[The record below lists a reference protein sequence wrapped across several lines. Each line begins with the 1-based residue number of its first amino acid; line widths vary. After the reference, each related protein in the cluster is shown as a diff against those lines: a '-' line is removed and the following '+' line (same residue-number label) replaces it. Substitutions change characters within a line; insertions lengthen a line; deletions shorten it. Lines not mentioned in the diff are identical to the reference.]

1 MSKQIEFGSEARAK
15 LVAGID
21 KLADAVV
28 ATMGPSGRN
37 VVFGDPMKGIRSTK
51 DGVSVAKEIK
61 LEDAVEDLGAQM
73 VKQAAIKTA
82 DIAGDGTTTSTLIA
96 RELIKEGVKGLDKGR
111 NSVQIK
117 RGIDKA
123 VSEVIEN
130 VKNNISEKITSEDQ
144 LKQIASISANNDIEI
159 GNLIAAAFDKVGKE
173 GVVSI
178 EESKTHETTL
188 EVVEGLQFDR
198 GYKSPYFVT
207 DNNSMQA
214 NLDNPDILLYDGRI
228 TNVKDMVKIL
238 EGCSTQNKSL
248 VVIAEDIDSEA
259 LAVMIVNKMRGT
271 LKCCAIKAPDFG
283 DRRTHILEDIAVL
296 TGATVISPQKGH
308 RLDKATH
315 EMLGKARG
323 VTVTKDKTTI
333 VDGEGS
339 EESINARLDEIKS
352 QIERSETP
360 FATEK
365 LQERLGKMAGGVAVI
380 NVGGHTETEMREKKD
395 RVEDAMH
402 ATRAAI
408 DEGVVPGG
416 GIALLYGRTSINY
429 NGEGED
435 FNFGK
440 EIVYKALSKPFTQI
454 LTNSGIESS
463 EANFLGYNLKNNTK
477 GDVWVGYNVETQE
490 EINMKEKGVI
500 DPFKVTRIAL
510 ENAASVA
517 GTILL
522 TEAAIIDTPKEK
534 DSNEEMAAQM
544 SQMGMM

>member
-37 VVFGDPMKGIRSTK
+37 VIFGDPMKGIRSTK
-51 DGVSVAKEIK
+51 DGVSVAKEII

-117 RGIDKA
+117 RGIDQA

-144 LKQIASISANNDIEI
+144 LKQIASISANNDVEI

-283 DRRTHILEDIAVL
+283 ERRTHILEDIAVL

-323 VTVTKDKTTI
+323 VTVTKEKTTI

-339 EESINARLDEIKS
+339 EESINLRLDEIKS
-352 QIERSETP
+352 QIERAETP
-360 FATEK
+360 FAIEK

-416 GIALLYGRTSINY
+416 GIAFLYGRAAIGY
-429 NGEGED
+429 NGESED

-454 LTNSGIESS
+454 LTNSGIEEN
-463 EANFLGYNLKNNTK
+463 EANFLSYNLKSNRED
-477 GDVWVGYNVETQE
+477 DVWVGYNIETQE
-490 EINMKEKGVI
+490 EANMKENGVI

-534 DSNEEMAAQM
+534 DNDDEMP
-544 SQMGMM
+544 QMGMM

>member
-1 MSKQIEFGSEARAK
+1 MSKQIELGSEARAK
-15 LVAGID
+15 LVTGID

-96 RELIKEGVKGLDKGR
+96 RELIREGVKGLDKGR

-123 VSEVIEN
+123 VSEVIEEM
-130 VKNNISEKITSEDQ
+130 KNNISEKITSEEQ
-144 LKQIASISANNDIEI
+144 LKQIASISANNDTEV

-207 DNNSMQA
+207 DNNTMQA
-214 NLDNPDILLYDGRI
+214 NMNEPYILIYDGRI
-228 TNVKDMVKIL
+228 TNAKDMLKIL
-238 EGCSTQNKSL
+238 EGCSTQNKDL

-271 LKCCAIKAPDFG
+271 LKCCAVKAPDFG
-283 DRRTHILEDIAVL
+283 ERRTHILEDIAVL

-308 RLDKATH
+308 RLDKTTFD
-315 EMLGKARG
+315 MLGTSRG
-323 VTVTKDKTTI
+323 VTITKEKTTI
-333 VDGEGS
+333 VDGNGS
-339 EESINARLDEIKS
+339 EEAINARLDEIKN
-352 QIERSETP
+352 QIDRAETP
-360 FATEK
+360 FAIEK

-408 DEGVVPGG
+408 DEGIVPGG
-416 GIALLYGRTSINY
+416 GIALLYGKAVINF

-440 EIVYKALSKPFTQI
+440 DLVFKALSKPFTQI
-454 LTNSGIESS
+454 LTNSGVE
-463 EANFLGYNLKNNTK
+463 ENKANFLSFSLINQYKN
-477 GDVWVGYNVETQE
+477 DAWVGYNVENQE
-490 EINMKEKGVI
+490 EVNMKDNGVI

-534 DSNEEMAAQM
+534 DNNDEMA
-544 SQMGMM
+544 QMGMM

>member
-51 DGVSVAKEIK
+51 DGVSVAKEIT

-117 RGIDKA
+117 RGIDQA

-144 LKQIASISANNDIEI
+144 LKQIASISANNDVEI

-283 DRRTHILEDIAVL
+283 ERRTHILEDIAVL

-323 VTVTKDKTTI
+323 VTVTKEKTTI

-339 EESINARLDEIKS
+339 EESINLRLDEIKS
-352 QIERSETP
+352 QIERAETP
-360 FATEK
+360 FAIEK

-416 GIALLYGRTSINY
+416 GVAFLYGRAAIGY
-429 NGEGED
+429 NGESED

-454 LTNSGIESS
+454 LTNSGIEEN
-463 EANFLGYNLKNNTK
+463 EANFLSYNLKSNRED
-477 GDVWVGYNVETQE
+477 DVWVGYNIETQE
-490 EINMKEKGVI
+490 EANMKENGVI

-522 TEAAIIDTPKEK
+522 TEAAIIDTPKEN
-534 DSNEEMAAQM
+534 DNNEEIP
-544 SQMGMM
+544 QMGMM

>member
-1 MSKQIEFGSEARAK
+1 MK
-15 LVAGID
+15 L
-21 KLADAVV
+21 
-28 ATMGPSGRN
+28 
-37 VVFGDPMKGIRSTK
+37 
-51 DGVSVAKEIK
+51 
-61 LEDAVEDLGAQM
+61 
-73 VKQAAIKTA
+73 
-82 DIAGDGTTTSTLIA
+82 
-96 RELIKEGVKGLDKGR
+96 
-111 NSVQIK
+111 K

-144 LKQIASISANNDIEI
+144 LKQIASISANNDVEI

-283 DRRTHILEDIAVL
+283 ERRTHILEDIAVL

-323 VTVTKDKTTI
+323 VTVTKEKTTI

-339 EESINARLDEIKS
+339 EEAINARLDEIKS

-402 ATRAAI
+402 ASRAAI

-416 GIALLYGRTSINY
+416 GIA
-429 NGEGED
+429 
-435 FNFGK
+435 
-440 EIVYKALSKPFTQI
+440 
-454 LTNSGIESS
+454 
-463 EANFLGYNLKNNTK
+463 
-477 GDVWVGYNVETQE
+477 
-490 EINMKEKGVI
+490 
-500 DPFKVTRIAL
+500 
-510 ENAASVA
+510 
-517 GTILL
+517 
-522 TEAAIIDTPKEK
+522 
-534 DSNEEMAAQM
+534 
-544 SQMGMM
+544 

>member
-123 VSEVIEN
+123 VSEVIET

-144 LKQIASISANNDIEI
+144 LKQIASISANNDVEI

-534 DSNEEMAAQM
+534 DSNEDMAAQM

>member
-1 MSKQIEFGSEARAK
+1 MSKQIELGSEARAK
-15 LVAGID
+15 LVTGID

-51 DGVSVAKEIK
+51 DGVSVAKEIN

-123 VSEVIEN
+123 VSEVIEEM
-130 VKNNISEKITSEDQ
+130 KNNISEKITSEEQ
-144 LKQIASISANNDIEI
+144 LKQIASISANNDTEV

-207 DNNSMQA
+207 DNNTMQA
-214 NLDNPDILLYDGRI
+214 NMNEPYILIYDGRI
-228 TNVKDMVKIL
+228 TNAKDMLKIL
-238 EGCSTQNKSL
+238 EGCSTQNKDL

-271 LKCCAIKAPDFG
+271 LKCCAVKAPDFG
-283 DRRTHILEDIAVL
+283 ERRTHILEDIAVL

-308 RLDKATH
+308 RLDKTTFD
-315 EMLGKARG
+315 MLGTSRG
-323 VTVTKDKTTI
+323 VTVTKEKTTI
-333 VDGEGS
+333 VDGNGS
-339 EESINARLDEIKS
+339 EEAINARLDEIKS
-352 QIERSETP
+352 QIDRAETP
-360 FATEK
+360 FAIEK

-408 DEGVVPGG
+408 DEGIVPGG
-416 GIALLYGRTSINY
+416 GIALLYGKAVINF

-440 EIVYKALSKPFTQI
+440 DLVFKALSKPFTQI
-454 LTNSGIESS
+454 LTNSGVEEN
-463 EANFLGYNLKNNTK
+463 EANFLGFSLINQYKN
-477 GDVWVGYNVETQE
+477 DAWIGYNVEDQE
-490 EINMKEKGVI
+490 KVNMKDNGVI

-534 DSNEEMAAQM
+534 DNNDEMT
-544 SQMGMM
+544 QMGMM

>member
-37 VVFGDPMKGIRSTK
+37 VIFGDPMKGIRSTK

-144 LKQIASISANNDIEI
+144 LKQIASISANNDVEI

-323 VTVTKDKTTI
+323 VTVTKEKTTI

-408 DEGVVPGG
+408 DEGIVPGG

-440 EIVYKALSKPFTQI
+440 EIVYKSLSKPFTQI
-454 LTNSGIESS
+454 LTNSGVESS

>member
-37 VVFGDPMKGIRSTK
+37 VIFGDPMKGIRSTK
-51 DGVSVAKEIK
+51 DGVSVAKEII

-117 RGIDKA
+117 RGIDQA

-144 LKQIASISANNDIEI
+144 LKQIASISANNDVEI

-283 DRRTHILEDIAVL
+283 ERRTHILEDIAVL

-323 VTVTKDKTTI
+323 VTVTKEKTTI

-339 EESINARLDEIKS
+339 EESINLRLDEIKS
-352 QIERSETP
+352 QIERAETP
-360 FATEK
+360 FAIEK

-416 GIALLYGRTSINY
+416 GIAFLYGRAAIGY
-429 NGEGED
+429 NGESED

-454 LTNSGIESS
+454 LTNSGIEEN
-463 EANFLGYNLKNNTK
+463 EANFLSYNLKSNRED
-477 GDVWVGYNVETQE
+477 DVWVGYNIETQE
-490 EINMKEKGVI
+490 EANMKENGVI

-534 DSNEEMAAQM
+534 DNNNDMM
-544 SQMGMM
+544 PPMGMM

>member
-1 MSKQIEFGSEARAK
+1 MNKQIEFGSKARAK
-15 LVAGID
+15 LINGINQ
-21 KLADAVV
+21 LADAVV
-28 ATMGPSGRN
+28 ATMGPNGRN
-37 VVFGDPMKGIRSTK
+37 VVFNDPAKGIRSTK

-61 LEDAVEDLGAQM
+61 LEDPIEDLGAQM

-96 RELIKEGVKGLDKGR
+96 RELIKGGIKGLNKGR
-111 NSVQIK
+111 SSVQIK
-117 RGIDKA
+117 RGIDNA
-123 VSEVIEN
+123 VKEVISTL
-130 VKNNISEKITSEDQ
+130 KQNISEKITSEEQ
-144 LKQIASISANNDIEI
+144 LKQIATISANNDIEV
-159 GNLIAAAFDKVGKE
+159 GNLIAAAFEKVGKE

-188 EVVEGLQFDR
+188 EVVEGLQFSR

-207 DNNSMQA
+207 DNNTMQA
-214 NLDNPDILLYDGRI
+214 NLDDPYILLYDGRI
-228 TNVKDMVKIL
+228 TNAKEMLKIL

-283 DRRTHILEDIAVL
+283 ERRTHILEDIAVL
-296 TGATVISPQKGH
+296 TGATLVSPQKGH
-308 RLDKATH
+308 RLDKITFD
-315 EMLGKARG
+315 MLGSSRG
-323 VTVTKDKTTI
+323 VSITKEKTTI
-333 VDGEGS
+333 IDGNGS
-339 EESINARLDEIKS
+339 EKDINARLEEIKN
-352 QIERSETP
+352 QIDRAETP
-360 FATEK
+360 FAVEK
-365 LQERLGKMAGGVAVI
+365 LQERLSKMAGGVAVV
-380 NVGGHTETEMREKKD
+380 NVGGYTETEMREKKD

-408 DEGVVPGG
+408 DEGIVPGG
-416 GIALLYGRTSINY
+416 GLALLLGREVISY

-440 EIVYKALSKPFTQI
+440 ELVYKALIKPFSQI
-454 LTNSGIESS
+454 LHNAGVEENESLYLS
-463 EANFLGYNLKNNTK
+463 YKLKNQK
-477 GDVWVGYNVETQE
+477 EDYWAGYDVNSQE
-490 EINMKEKGVI
+490 LINMMDKGII
-500 DPFKVTRIAL
+500 DPCKVTRIAL

-522 TEAAIIDTPKEK
+522 TEATIVDIPKENNN
-534 DSNEEMAAQM
+534 NEDMM

>member
-37 VVFGDPMKGIRSTK
+37 VIFGDPMKGIRSTK

-144 LKQIASISANNDIEI
+144 LKQIASISANNDVEI

-214 NLDNPDILLYDGRI
+214 NLNNPDILLYDGRI

-323 VTVTKDKTTI
+323 VTVTKEKTTI

-408 DEGVVPGG
+408 DEGIVPGG

-454 LTNSGIESS
+454 LTNSGVESS

>member
-144 LKQIASISANNDIEI
+144 LKQIASISANNDVEI

-416 GIALLYGRTSINY
+416 GIALLYGRTAINY

-534 DSNEEMAAQM
+534 DSNEDMAAQM

>member
-144 LKQIASISANNDIEI
+144 LKQIASISANNDVEI

-454 LTNSGIESS
+454 LTNSGIEPS

-534 DSNEEMAAQM
+534 DSNEDMAAQM

>member
-37 VVFGDPMKGIRSTK
+37 VIFGDPMKGIRSTK

-323 VTVTKDKTTI
+323 VTVTKEKTTI

-339 EESINARLDEIKS
+339 EEAINARLDEKS
-352 QIERSETP
+352 NRTIRNTICYRKTSR
-360 FATEK
+360 K
-365 LQERLGKMAGGVAVI
+365 
-380 NVGGHTETEMREKKD
+380 
-395 RVEDAMH
+395 
-402 ATRAAI
+402 TRKN
-408 DEGVVPGG
+408 
-416 GIALLYGRTSINY
+416 GRW
-429 NGEGED
+429 
-435 FNFGK
+435 
-440 EIVYKALSKPFTQI
+440 
-454 LTNSGIESS
+454 SS
-463 EANFLGYNLKNNTK
+463 RNQCRWAHRN
-477 GDVWVGYNVETQE
+477 
-490 EINMKEKGVI
+490 
-500 DPFKVTRIAL
+500 
-510 ENAASVA
+510 
-517 GTILL
+517 
-522 TEAAIIDTPKEK
+522 
-534 DSNEEMAAQM
+534 
-544 SQMGMM
+544 

>member
-37 VVFGDPMKGIRSTK
+37 VIFGAPMKGIRSTK

-144 LKQIASISANNDIEI
+144 LKQIASISANNDVEI

-323 VTVTKDKTTI
+323 VTVTKEKTTI

-408 DEGVVPGG
+408 DEGIVPGG

-454 LTNSGIESS
+454 LTNSGVESS

>member
-408 DEGVVPGG
+408 DEGIVPGG

-454 LTNSGIESS
+454 LTNSGVESS

>member
-37 VVFGDPMKGIRSTK
+37 VIFGDPMKGIRSTK

-144 LKQIASISANNDIEI
+144 LKQIASISANNDVEI

-323 VTVTKDKTTI
+323 VTVTKEKTTI

-408 DEGVVPGG
+408 DEGIVPGG

-454 LTNSGIESS
+454 LTNSGVESS

-534 DSNEEMAAQM
+534 DSNEEMATQM

>member
-37 VVFGDPMKGIRSTK
+37 VIFGDPMKGIRSTK

-144 LKQIASISANNDIEI
+144 LKQIASISANNDVEI

-323 VTVTKDKTTI
+323 VTVTKEKTTI

-408 DEGVVPGG
+408 DEGIVPGG

-454 LTNSGIESS
+454 LTNSGVESS

>member
-408 DEGVVPGG
+408 DEGIVPGG

-454 LTNSGIESS
+454 LTNSGVESS

-534 DSNEEMAAQM
+534 DSNEDMAAQM

>member
-534 DSNEEMAAQM
+534 DSNEDMAAQM

>member
-37 VVFGDPMKGIRSTK
+37 VIFGDPMKGIRSTK

-96 RELIKEGVKGLDKGR
+96 RELIKEGVKGLNKGR

-144 LKQIASISANNDIEI
+144 LKQIASISANNDVEI

-323 VTVTKDKTTI
+323 VTVTKEKTTI

-408 DEGVVPGG
+408 DEGIVPGG

-454 LTNSGIESS
+454 LTNSGVESS

>member
-51 DGVSVAKEIK
+51 DGVSVAKEIT

-117 RGIDKA
+117 RGIDQA

-144 LKQIASISANNDIEI
+144 LKQIASISANNDVEI

-283 DRRTHILEDIAVL
+283 ERRTHILEDIAVL

-323 VTVTKDKTTI
+323 VTVTKEKTTI

-339 EESINARLDEIKS
+339 EESINLRLDEIKS
-352 QIERSETP
+352 QIERAETP
-360 FATEK
+360 FAIEK

-416 GIALLYGRTSINY
+416 GIAFLYGRAAIGY
-429 NGEGED
+429 NGESED

-454 LTNSGIESS
+454 LTNSGIGEY
-463 EANFLGYNLKNNTK
+463 EANFLSYNLKSNRED
-477 GDVWVGYNVETQE
+477 DVWAGYNIETQE
-490 EINMKEKGVI
+490 EANMKENGVI

-522 TEAAIIDTPKEK
+522 TEAAIIDTPKEN
-534 DSNEEMAAQM
+534 DNNEEIP
-544 SQMGMM
+544 QMGMM

>member
-144 LKQIASISANNDIEI
+144 LKQIASISANNDVEI

-408 DEGVVPGG
+408 DEGIVPGG

-454 LTNSGIESS
+454 LTNSGVESS

-534 DSNEEMAAQM
+534 DSNEDMAAQM

>member
-51 DGVSVAKEIK
+51 DGVSVAKEIT

-117 RGIDKA
+117 RGIDQA

-144 LKQIASISANNDIEI
+144 LKQIASISANNDVEI

-283 DRRTHILEDIAVL
+283 ERRTHILEDIAVL

-323 VTVTKDKTTI
+323 VTVTKEKTTI

-339 EESINARLDEIKS
+339 EESINLRLDEIKS
-352 QIERSETP
+352 QIERAETP
-360 FATEK
+360 FAIEK

-416 GIALLYGRTSINY
+416 GIAFLYGRAAIGY
-429 NGEGED
+429 NGESED

-454 LTNSGIESS
+454 LTNSGIEEN
-463 EANFLGYNLKNNTK
+463 EANFLSYNLKSNRED
-477 GDVWVGYNVETQE
+477 DVWVGYNIETQE
-490 EINMKEKGVI
+490 EANMKENGVI

-522 TEAAIIDTPKEK
+522 TEAAIIDTPKEN
-534 DSNEEMAAQM
+534 DNNEEMP
-544 SQMGMM
+544 QMGMM

>member
-51 DGVSVAKEIK
+51 DGVSVAKEIT

-117 RGIDKA
+117 RGIDQA

-144 LKQIASISANNDIEI
+144 LKQIASISANNDVEI

-283 DRRTHILEDIAVL
+283 ERRTHILEDIAVL

-323 VTVTKDKTTI
+323 VTVTKEKTTI

-339 EESINARLDEIKS
+339 EESINLRLDEIKS
-352 QIERSETP
+352 QIERAETP
-360 FATEK
+360 FAIEK

-416 GIALLYGRTSINY
+416 GIAFLYGRAAIGY
-429 NGEGED
+429 NGESED

-454 LTNSGIESS
+454 LTNSGIEEN
-463 EANFLGYNLKNNTK
+463 EANFLSYNLKSNRED
-477 GDVWVGYNVETQE
+477 DVWVGYNIETQE
-490 EINMKEKGVI
+490 EANMKENGVI

-522 TEAAIIDTPKEK
+522 TEAAIIDTPKEN
-534 DSNEEMAAQM
+534 DNNEEIP
-544 SQMGMM
+544 QMGMM

>member
-1 MSKQIEFGSEARAK
+1 MKMSKQIELGSEARAK
-15 LVAGID
+15 LVTGID

-51 DGVSVAKEIK
+51 DGVSVAKEIN

-123 VSEVIEN
+123 VSEVIEEM
-130 VKNNISEKITSEDQ
+130 KNNISEKITSEEQ
-144 LKQIASISANNDIEI
+144 LKQIASISANNDTEV

-207 DNNSMQA
+207 DNNTMQA
-214 NLDNPDILLYDGRI
+214 NMNEPYILIYDGRI
-228 TNVKDMVKIL
+228 TNAKDMLKIL
-238 EGCSTQNKSL
+238 EGCSTQNKDL

-271 LKCCAIKAPDFG
+271 LKCCAVKAPDFG
-283 DRRTHILEDIAVL
+283 ERRTHILEDIAVL

-308 RLDKATH
+308 RLDKTTFD
-315 EMLGKARG
+315 MLGTSRG
-323 VTVTKDKTTI
+323 VTVTKEKTTI
-333 VDGEGS
+333 VDGNGS
-339 EESINARLDEIKS
+339 EEAINARLDEIKS
-352 QIERSETP
+352 QIDRAETP
-360 FATEK
+360 FAIEK

-408 DEGVVPGG
+408 DEGIVPGG
-416 GIALLYGRTSINY
+416 GIALLYGKAVINF

-440 EIVYKALSKPFTQI
+440 DLVFKALSKPFTQI
-454 LTNSGIESS
+454 LTNSGVEEN
-463 EANFLGYNLKNNTK
+463 EANFLGFSLINQYKN
-477 GDVWVGYNVETQE
+477 DAWIGYNVEDQE
-490 EINMKEKGVI
+490 KVNMKDNGVI

-534 DSNEEMAAQM
+534 DNNDEMT
-544 SQMGMM
+544 QMGMM

>member
-144 LKQIASISANNDIEI
+144 LKQIASISANNDVEI

-339 EESINARLDEIKS
+339 EESINERLDEIKS

-534 DSNEEMAAQM
+534 DSNEDMAAQM

>member
-15 LVAGID
+15 LVAGVD
-21 KLADAVV
+21 KLANAVV
-28 ATMGPSGRN
+28 ATMGPHGRN
-37 VVFGDPMKGIRSTK
+37 VIFGDPMKGIRSTK
-51 DGVSVAKEIK
+51 DGVSVAKEIT

-144 LKQIASISANNDIEI
+144 LKQIASISANNDVEI

-283 DRRTHILEDIAVL
+283 ERRTHILEDIAVL

-323 VTVTKDKTTI
+323 VTVTKEKTTI

-339 EESINARLDEIKS
+339 EEAINARLDEIKS

-416 GIALLYGRTSINY
+416 GIALLYGRESINY
-429 NGEGED
+429 NGDGED

-454 LTNSGIESS
+454 LTNSGMEST
-463 EANFLGYNLKNNTK
+463 EATFLGYSLKKHTDTNS
-477 GDVWVGYNVETQE
+477 WMGYDLETQE
-490 EINMKEKGVI
+490 ETNMKEKGVI

-522 TEAAIIDTPKEK
+522 TEAAIIDTPKDK
-534 DSNEEMAAQM
+534 DNNEEMASQM

>member
-15 LVAGID
+15 LVVGID
-21 KLADAVV
+21 KLANAVV
-28 ATMGPSGRN
+28 ATMGPHGRN
-37 VVFGDPMKGIRSTK
+37 VIFGDPMKGIRSTK
-51 DGVSVAKEIK
+51 DGVSVAKEIT

-144 LKQIASISANNDIEI
+144 LKQIASISANNDVEI

-207 DNNSMQA
+207 DNNSMQS

-283 DRRTHILEDIAVL
+283 ERRTHILEDIAVL
-296 TGATVISPQKGH
+296 TGATVISPQ
-308 RLDKATH
+308 RD
-315 EMLGKARG
+315 
-323 VTVTKDKTTI
+323 
-333 VDGEGS
+333 
-339 EESINARLDEIKS
+339 
-352 QIERSETP
+352 
-360 FATEK
+360 
-365 LQERLGKMAGGVAVI
+365 
-380 NVGGHTETEMREKKD
+380 
-395 RVEDAMH
+395 
-402 ATRAAI
+402 I
-408 DEGVVPGG
+408 D
-416 GIALLYGRTSINY
+416 
-429 NGEGED
+429 
-435 FNFGK
+435 
-440 EIVYKALSKPFTQI
+440 
-454 LTNSGIESS
+454 
-463 EANFLGYNLKNNTK
+463 
-477 GDVWVGYNVETQE
+477 
-490 EINMKEKGVI
+490 
-500 DPFKVTRIAL
+500 
-510 ENAASVA
+510 
-517 GTILL
+517 
-522 TEAAIIDTPKEK
+522 
-534 DSNEEMAAQM
+534 
-544 SQMGMM
+544 

>member
-37 VVFGDPMKGIRSTK
+37 VIFGDPMKGIRSTK

-144 LKQIASISANNDIEI
+144 LKQIASISANNDVEI

-323 VTVTKDKTTI
+323 VTVTKEKTTI

-408 DEGVVPGG
+408 DEGIVPGG

-454 LTNSGIESS
+454 LTNSGVESS

-534 DSNEEMAAQM
+534 DNNEEMAAQM

>member
-37 VVFGDPMKGIRSTK
+37 VIFGDPMKGIRSTK

-144 LKQIASISANNDIEI
+144 LKQIASISANNDVEI

-323 VTVTKDKTTI
+323 VTVTKEKTTI

-352 QIERSETP
+352 QIERSQTP

-408 DEGVVPGG
+408 DEGIVPGG

-454 LTNSGIESS
+454 LTNSGVESS

-477 GDVWVGYNVETQE
+477 ADVWVGYNVETQE

-534 DSNEEMAAQM
+534 DSNEEMATQM

>member
-21 KLADAVV
+21 KLANAVV
-28 ATMGPSGRN
+28 ATMGPHGRN
-37 VVFGDPMKGIRSTK
+37 VIFGDPMKGIRSTK
-51 DGVSVAKEIK
+51 DGVSVAKEIT

-144 LKQIASISANNDIEI
+144 LKQIASISANNDVEI

-283 DRRTHILEDIAVL
+283 ERRTHILEDIAVL

-323 VTVTKDKTTI
+323 VTDTKEKTT
-333 VDGEGS
+333 S
-339 EESINARLDEIKS
+339 
-352 QIERSETP
+352 
-360 FATEK
+360 
-365 LQERLGKMAGGVAVI
+365 
-380 NVGGHTETEMREKKD
+380 
-395 RVEDAMH
+395 
-402 ATRAAI
+402 
-408 DEGVVPGG
+408 
-416 GIALLYGRTSINY
+416 
-429 NGEGED
+429 
-435 FNFGK
+435 
-440 EIVYKALSKPFTQI
+440 
-454 LTNSGIESS
+454 
-463 EANFLGYNLKNNTK
+463 
-477 GDVWVGYNVETQE
+477 
-490 EINMKEKGVI
+490 
-500 DPFKVTRIAL
+500 
-510 ENAASVA
+510 
-517 GTILL
+517 
-522 TEAAIIDTPKEK
+522 
-534 DSNEEMAAQM
+534 
-544 SQMGMM
+544 

>member
-144 LKQIASISANNDIEI
+144 LKQIASISANNDVEI

-323 VTVTKDKTTI
+323 VTVTKEKTTI

-454 LTNSGIESS
+454 LTNSGVESS

>member
-51 DGVSVAKEIK
+51 DGVSVAKEIT

-117 RGIDKA
+117 RGIDQA

-144 LKQIASISANNDIEI
+144 LKQIASISANNDVEI

-283 DRRTHILEDIAVL
+283 ERRTHILEDIAVL

-323 VTVTKDKTTI
+323 VTVTKEKTTI

-339 EESINARLDEIKS
+339 EESINLRLDEIKS
-352 QIERSETP
+352 QIERAETP
-360 FATEK
+360 FAIEK

-416 GIALLYGRTSINY
+416 GIAFLYGRAAIGY
-429 NGEGED
+429 NGESED

-454 LTNSGIESS
+454 LTNSGIEEN
-463 EANFLGYNLKNNTK
+463 EANFLSYNLKSNRED
-477 GDVWVGYNVETQE
+477 DVWAGYNIETQE
-490 EINMKEKGVI
+490 EANMKENGVI

-522 TEAAIIDTPKEK
+522 TEAAIIDTPKEN
-534 DSNEEMAAQM
+534 DNNEEMP
-544 SQMGMM
+544 QMGMM

>member
-37 VVFGDPMKGIRSTK
+37 VIFGDPMKGIRSTK

-73 VKQAAIKTA
+73 VKQASIKTA

-130 VKNNISEKITSEDQ
+130 VKSNISEKITSEDQ
-144 LKQIASISANNDIEI
+144 LKQIASISANNDVEI

-323 VTVTKDKTTI
+323 VTVTKEKTTI

-339 EESINARLDEIKS
+339 EEAINARLDEIKS

-416 GIALLYGRTSINY
+416 GIALLYGRTAINY
-429 NGEGED
+429 NGDGED

-454 LTNSGIESS
+454 LTNSGVESS
-463 EANFLGYNLKNNTK
+463 EANFLEYNLKNNTK
-477 GDVWVGYNVETQE
+477 GDVWIGYNVETQE

>member
-51 DGVSVAKEIK
+51 DGVSVAKEIT

-117 RGIDKA
+117 RGIDQA

-144 LKQIASISANNDIEI
+144 LKQIASISANNDVEI

-283 DRRTHILEDIAVL
+283 ERRTHILEDIAVL

-323 VTVTKDKTTI
+323 VTVTKEKTTI

-339 EESINARLDEIKS
+339 EESINLRLDEIKS
-352 QIERSETP
+352 QIERAETP
-360 FATEK
+360 FAIEK

-416 GIALLYGRTSINY
+416 GIAFLYGRAAIGY
-429 NGEGED
+429 NGESED

-454 LTNSGIESS
+454 LTNSGIEEN
-463 EANFLGYNLKNNTK
+463 EANFLSYNLKSNRED
-477 GDVWVGYNVETQE
+477 DVWAGYNIETQE
-490 EINMKEKGVI
+490 EANMKENGVI

-522 TEAAIIDTPKEK
+522 TEAAIIDTPKEN
-534 DSNEEMAAQM
+534 DNNEEIP
-544 SQMGMM
+544 QMGMM

>member
-15 LVAGID
+15 LVIGID

-28 ATMGPSGRN
+28 ATLGPNGRN
-37 VVFGDPMKGIRSTK
+37 IIFGNPMQGIRSTK
-51 DGVSVAKEIK
+51 DGVSVAKEIS

-96 RELIKEGVKGLDKGR
+96 RELIKEGVKGLDSGR

-117 RGIDKA
+117 RGIDEA
-123 VSEVIEN
+123 IEQTVN
-130 VKNNISEKITSEDQ
+130 SVKKNISEDITSEDQ
-144 LKQIASISANNDIEI
+144 LKQIASVSANNDIEI

-173 GVVSI
+173 GVVSV
-178 EESKTHETTL
+178 EESKTNETTL
-188 EVVEGLQFDR
+188 EVVEGMQFDR

-207 DNNSMQA
+207 DNNTMQA
-214 NLDNPDILLYDGRI
+214 NLDNPYILLYDGRI
-228 TNVKDMVKIL
+228 TSAKEVLKIF
-238 EGCSTQNKSL
+238 EGCGSEDRSL
-248 VVIAEDIDSEA
+248 IVIAEDIDNEA
-259 LAVMIVNKMRGT
+259 LAVMIVNKMRGN
-271 LKCCAIKAPDFG
+271 LKCCAVKAPDFG
-283 DRRTHILEDIAVL
+283 ERRTHILEDIATL

-308 RLDKATH
+308 KLDKVSFN
-315 EMLGKARG
+315 MLGSARG
-323 VTVTKDKTTI
+323 VSVTKEKTTI

-339 EESINARLDEIKS
+339 EETINARLDEIKT
-352 QIERSETP
+352 QIDRAETP
-360 FATEK
+360 FAIEK

-380 NVGGHTETEMREKKD
+380 NVGGFTETEMKEKKD

-416 GIALLYGRTSINY
+416 GVALLYGRAAITY
-429 NGEGED
+429 NGESED

-440 EIVYKALSKPFTQI
+440 ELVYKALSKPFTQI
-454 LTNSGIESS
+454 LTNAGMETN
-463 EANFLGYNLKNNTK
+463 EASFLVYNLKNNID
-477 GDVWVGYNVETQE
+477 GNNWIGYDLESQE
-490 EINMKEKGVI
+490 EADMKDKGVI

-534 DSNEEMAAQM
+534 DNNNDMM
-544 SQMGMM
+544 PPMGMM